1 MLPEFDLHQPA
12 NLDEALEILAETPEA
27 LPLAGGTCL
36 LVDLRKRRCA
46 AETLIDLSRAS
57 ELRGIRIREDELVI
71 GAMTRITEILDSEEV
86 ARYAPILR
94 KACRSFA
101 APLVRNRAT
110 VGGNLAYASPAAD
123 MAGPLLVLDAVVE
136 LRSTIGLRRL
146 PLAEFFRGPGKTVRQ
161 ANELL
166 TGVRIPITDE
176 RTWAYE
182 KLGLRKADAIS
193 VVSASVVRVSSNG
206 SARIALGA
214 VAPTPLRVRRAEE
227 ELGIGTWSADAIANA
242 ARLAADE
249 ARPIDDVR
257 GTGAFRK
264 REVEVL
270 VRRCLERVA
279 EGGEADGA

>member
-12 NLDEALEILAETPEA
+12 NLDEALEILVATPEA

-36 LVDLRKRRCA
+36 LVDLRKRRCTVD
-46 AETLIDLSRAS
+46 TLIDLSRVAELRAIRIEES
-57 ELRGIRIREDELVI
+57 ELVV
-71 GAMTRITEILDSEEV
+71 GAMARIAEILDSEEV

-146 PLAEFFRGPGKTVRQ
+146 PLAEFFLGPGKTVRQ

-166 TGVRIPITDE
+166 TSIRISIADE
-176 RTWAYE
+176 RPWAYE
-182 KLGLRKADAIS
+182 KLGLRKADAIT
-193 VVSASVVRVSSNG
+193 VVSASVARMPSDG

-257 GTGAFRK
+257 GSGTYRK
-264 REVEVL
+264 REVDVL
-270 VRRCLERVA
+270 VRRSLERVA